1 MPLIDLIIQDLHKE
15 ISDSYDPESAVE
27 LDELD
32 AYRLGA
38 QHASEGAEAY
48 LRKIFPDN

>member
-15 ISDSYDPESAVE
+15 IDEGVMDPEGQEDDYNAGVA
-27 LDELD
+27 D
-32 AYRLGA
+32 ARV
-38 QHASEGAEAY
+38 GAEAY

>member
-15 ISDSYDPESAVE
+15 IDDHIGDNVEVDDMYDAGVA
-27 LDELD
+27 D
-32 AYRLGA
+32 AR
-38 QHASEGAEAY
+38 EGAELY

>member
-15 ISDSYDPESAVE
+15 INDH
-27 LDELD
+27 LDEAFTGD
-32 AYRLGA
+32 GADGAYNAGVVD
-38 QHASEGAEAY
+38 ASEGAEAY

>member
-15 ISDSYDPESAVE
+15 IDNHISDEPEYEGSYGEGVA
-27 LDELD
+27 D
-32 AYRLGA
+32 AQA
-38 QHASEGAEAY
+38 GAEAY